1 MQKTISKSKY
11 MNGLQCP
18 KLLWF
23 VFNEPGE
30 IPEADEA
37 TKFIL
42 DQGKELTNLA
52 KKLFPK
58 GIEVPYDSNLI
69 EATKKFVGQ
78 RKTIFEAAFSYKG
91 TFAMLDILI
100 PVNKD
105 EWDIIEVKSSTQVK
119 DENIDDVAFQRYVLQ
134 GNGLKVRR
142 CHQMCINK
150 EYVRQGRIDPEKLL
164 IQEDITD
171 LVAEKLHV
179 VEDNVREMQKV
190 IAQSKPPEMSIGP
203 HCSNPYACQ
212 LVDKCSA
219 FLPEHNVTELYYC
232 RQKFELIDKG
242 ILRIKDL
249 PTGFKLSEKQAI
261 QKEAINKGKPVISKE
276 QIKEFLKSL
285 EYPLY
290 CLDFETLNVAIP
302 PFDRAR
308 PYQKIAFQFSIYVI
322 RNHRGQ
328 VESYE
333 FLADGTDNF
342 APEVVE
348 ALKVVGPNGTVL
360 AYHMSFEKQVLEA
373 LDELSPKDGKWLRG
387 IIGRLKDLEVPFK
400 SFSYYHP
407 EQHGSCSLKAVLPL
421 LSGKS
426 YGGMEIQEG
435 GMASMAYYTTHFRD
449 CPTQEKEKVRKAL
462 LEYCKLDTEGMV
474 DILRKLE
481 EVSSG

>member
-1 MQKTISKSKY
+1 MQKIISKSKY

-37 TKFIL
+37 IKFIL
-42 DQGKELTNLA
+42 DQGNEVTNLA
-52 KKLFPK
+52 KELFPR
-58 GIEVPYDSNLI
+58 GIEVPHDKNFI
-69 EATKKFVGQ
+69 EGTKMLVAQ
-78 RKTIFEAAFSYKG
+78 RKTIFEAAFSYRG
-91 TFAMLDILI
+91 TFAKLDILN
-100 PVNKD
+100 PFNKE

-119 DENIDDVAFQRYVLQ
+119 DENIDDVAFQRYVVQ
-134 GNGLKVRR
+134 GNGLKVRS
-142 CHQMCINK
+142 CHEMYVNN
-150 EYVRQGRIDPEKLL
+150 EYVRHGKIDPEKFVT
-164 IQEDITD
+164 QEDITD
-171 LVAEKLHV
+171 LVAQKLPV
-179 VEDNVREMQKV
+179 VEDNVKEMQKV
-190 IAQSKPPEMSIGP
+190 IALGKPPKMSIGP
-203 HCSNPYACQ
+203 HCSNPYGCP
-212 LVDKCSA
+212 LVDKCWA
-219 FLPEHNVTELYYC
+219 FLPEYNVTELYYY
-232 RQKFELIDKG
+232 RQKFELISKG
-242 ILRIKDL
+242 ILGIKDL
-249 PTGFKLSEKQAI
+249 PIGFRLSEKQVI
-261 QKEAINKGKPVISKE
+261 QMEAINKGKPVISKE
-276 QIKEFLKSL
+276 KIKEFLESL

-308 PYQKIAFQFSIYVI
+308 PYQKIAFQFSIHCL

-348 ALKVVGPNGTVL
+348 ALKVIGPKGTVL

-373 LDELSPKDGKWLRG
+373 LEELSPKDGEWLRG

-435 GMASMAYYTTHFRD
+435 GMASVAYYTTHFRD
-449 CPTQEKEKVRKAL
+449 CPTHEKEKVRKAL

-481 EVSSG
+481 EVSSA